1 MLDTFRQI
9 FKSQNK
15 DIRNRI
21 LFTLA
26 CLFIFALGN
35 AITVPGMQ
43 KIVGDL
49 GFLELLNAMAGG
61 GLKRFSIFALGV
73 TPYISMSI
81 VMQLL
86 QLDIIPYFKNLK
98 EMGEEGRRKINK
110 INRYGGIIIAFFQG
124 YAFSLMFLGDSGTP
138 ITYLRVATILT
149 AGTAFLLWLGDQITN
164 KGIGNGVSMIIMAG
178 IVNTIPSMFGTAF
191 STFVPTDGTGNMFI
205 GIITF
210 ALFVLIYLAIIVGIV
225 FIESAERR
233 LPIQY
238 SNRTNSAYGNVQTY
252 LPMKI
257 NTANVMPVIFASTL
271 ISIPTTITYFVQNE
285 KISLFITNYLSYTK
299 VTGFILYMVLIFL
312 FAYFYVFIAMNPEE
326 VSKNLSKAG
335 GYIPGIRPGKET
347 STYIRQV
354 LSRITLLGATFLAIL
369 SAIPIL
375 FTVFTDLP
383 STVTVGGT
391 SLLIVVGV
399 LLETYKQL
407 ESSVA
412 SRGYKRF

>member
-86 QLDIIPYFKNLK
+86 QLDIIPYFKTLK

-312 FAYFYVFIAMNPEE
+312 FAYFYVFIAMNPED

>member
-1 MLDTFRQI
+1 MLNTFRQI

-86 QLDIIPYFKNLK
+86 QLDIIPYFKSLK

-124 YAFSLMFLGDSGTP
+124 YTFSIMFLGDSGTP
-138 ITYLRVATILT
+138 MTYLRVATILT
-149 AGTAFLLWLGDQITN
+149 AGTAFLLWLGDQITS

-191 STFVPTDGTGNMFI
+191 NTFVPTDGTGNMFI

>member
-1 MLDTFRQI
+1 MLNTFRQI

>member
-1 MLDTFRQI
+1 MLNTFRQI

-35 AITVPGMQ
+35 AITVPGME

-110 INRYGGIIIAFFQG
+110 INRYGGIVIAFFQG
-124 YAFSLMFLGDSGTP
+124 YLFSIMFLGDTGTP
-138 ITYLRVATILT
+138 MTYLRVATILT

-191 STFVPTDGTGNMFI
+191 NTFVPTDGTGNMFI

-238 SNRTNSAYGNVQTY
+238 SNRTSSAYGNVQTY

-257 NTANVMPVIFASTL
+257 NSANVMPVIFASTL
-271 ISIPTTITYFVQNE
+271 ISIPTTITYFIQNE

-299 VTGFILYMVLIFL
+299 VTGFILYMILIFL

-326 VSKNLSKAG
+326 VSKNLNKAG

-354 LSRITLLGATFLAIL
+354 LSRITLLGATFLAVL

-375 FTVFTDLP
+375 FTAFTDLP

>member
-1 MLDTFRQI
+1 MFATFKQV
-9 FKSQNK
+9 FKSTNK
-15 DIRNRI
+15 DLRNRI

-26 CLFIFALGN
+26 ALFIFALGN

-43 KIVGDL
+43 EIVGDL

-81 VMQLL
+81 IMQLL
-86 QLDIIPYFKNLK
+86 QLDIVPYFKDLK
-98 EMGEEGRRKINK
+98 ELGEEGRRKINK
-110 INRYGGIIIAFFQG
+110 INRYGGIIIAFIQG
-124 YAFSLMFLGDSGTP
+124 YLFSIMFMGDTATP
-138 ITYLRVATILT
+138 MTYLKVATILA

-164 KGIGNGVSMIIMAG
+164 KGIGNGISMIIMAG
-178 IVNTIPSMFGTAF
+178 IVNTIPSMLGTAF
-191 STFVPTDGTGNMFI
+191 TTFVPTDGTGNLFI
-205 GIITF
+205 GLITY
-210 ALFVLIYLAIIVGIV
+210 ALFILIYLAIIVGIIFV
-225 FIESAERR
+225 EQAERR
-233 LPIQY
+233 LPMQY
-238 SNRTNSAYGNVQTY
+238 SNRTNSAYGSKQTY

-257 NTANVMPVIFASTL
+257 NTAGVMPVIFASTL
-271 ISIPTTITYFVQNE
+271 ISIPTTITYFVESE
-285 KISLFITNYLSYTK
+285 KISLFIEKYLSYTT
-299 VTGFILYMVLIFL
+299 VPGFILYMILIFI
-312 FAYFYVFIAMNPEE
+312 FAYFYVFIAMNPDE
-326 VSKNLSKAG
+326 VSKNLNKSG

-383 STVTVGGT
+383 STVSVGGT

-412 SRGYKRF
+412 SRGYKRG